1 MEGKHHHHCDQY
13 TAFDKTNAHGKTN
26 AGACPECGGGGQSPY
41 TVAGDDNGSHADE
54 TYAAEIGQ
62 SGQPFQESRD
72 PLTSASWVT

>member
-54 TYAAEIGQ
+54 TYAADDLCCQTVHIGQ
-62 SGQPFQESRD
+62 SRKID
-72 PLTSASWVT
+72 LDILLC